1 MTTTLQLGLW
11 QHSPNNKDA
20 TDNVGDT
27 FESGLCGVG
36 GRRSGAGGD
45 GEVGECEL
53 SATGGTTQASA
64 EGIRNK
70 VLQAH
75 GRWRSERMPSE
86 YNDMVEGD
94 EGAVSRALQRRVQSV
109 SKRRL
114 LQKQGGGR

>member
-1 MTTTLQLGLW
+1 MPPTTLGTRLKAGYAVLEAEGAVQEGTAKLVSVSSL
-11 QHSPNNKDA
+11 
-20 TDNVGDT
+20 
-27 FESGLCGVG
+27 
-36 GRRSGAGGD
+36 RR
-45 GEVGECEL
+45 
-53 SATGGTTQASA
+53 GGTTQASA

>member
-1 MTTTLQLGLW
+1 MHVVIREAVCVVNARRKGFTQGGRLYEVAVASGKVCCVTTTLQLGLW

-53 SATGGTTQASA
+53 SATGGHDS
-64 EGIRNK
+64 G
-70 VLQAH
+70 
-75 GRWRSERMPSE
+75 
-86 YNDMVEGD
+86 
-94 EGAVSRALQRRVQSV
+94 
-109 SKRRL
+109 
-114 LQKQGGGR
+114 